1 MINRWGYRLCTV
13 HRQARQP
20 EGFIVTEKLDL
31 DDAKPF
37 FPGMLKDE
45 PLFSPAKRSASGAE
59 HFHSTIKTSV
69 DHGFLRPDPI
79 QYFIRGLKKGIV
91 SEPVQMTKAMPKVG
105 GFRPFETERRTIA
118 HFEIFL
124 WLKKGGLSGEWTV
137 TDQNGLLARLLGLQ
151 KVSTV

>member
-13 HRQARQP
+13 HRQARRP
-20 EGFIVTEKLDL
+20 EGFIVTEKRDL
-31 DDAKPF
+31 DAAKHF
-37 FPGMLKDE
+37 FSQMLKGGAS
-45 PLFSPAKRSASGAE
+45 FSPAKRSASGAD

-79 QYFIRGLKKGIV
+79 QYFIRGLKIGIV
-91 SEPVQMTKAMPKVG
+91 SEPVQMPKVG